1 MGRLLGAI
9 IFAITIASV
18 WLFANARWWFP
29 RGITEHA
36 PDYDRQ
42 FMLTI
47 IIVGIAFVAAQVA
60 LGFAVWRYGSK
71 GDRAERAVYT
81 HGNNRLEM
89 IWTCITAVIFI
100 GVALLGQRVWARL
113 HFYEAP
119 PGSAQVHIVAQQFQW
134 NFHYP
139 GADGKFGHTEP
150 KLIKDSELN
159 FVGLDENDPAAKD
172 DQVVTTLV
180 IPVNRPVELTLRSK
194 DVTHSLW
201 VPETR
206 FKQDLVPGMNIVVH
220 YTPVVTGKFELACAE
235 LCGQLHFKMKSYLL
249 VVTQQQYN
257 DLLQLPQAQF
267 QGRVTQLLKEYP
279 LGIGQGSTQT
289 ASLTQ

>member
-1 MGRLLGAI
+1 MGRLLGAVI
-9 IFAITIASV
+9 ILITVASV
-18 WLFANARWWFP
+18 WLFANPRWWFP
-29 RGITEHA
+29 HAITEHGPA
-36 PDYDRQ
+36 YDSQ

-47 IIVGIAFVAAQVA
+47 IVVGVAFVAAQIA
-60 LGFAVWRYGSK
+60 LGVAVWRYGAK
-71 GDRAERAVYT
+71 GERGERAVYT

-89 IWTCITAVIFI
+89 IWTGITALIFI
-100 GVALLGQRVWARL
+100 SVALLGQRVWARL

-119 PGSAQVHIVAQQFQW
+119 PDSTRVHVVAQQFQW

-139 GADGKFGHTEP
+139 GADGQFGHTDP
-150 KLIKDSELN
+150 NLVKDSELN

-180 IPVNRPVELTLRSK
+180 VPVNRPVELTLMSK

-206 FKQDLVPGMNIVVH
+206 FKQDLVPGMSIKVH
-220 YTPVVTGKFELACAE
+220 YTPKETGKFELACAE

-249 VVTQQQYN
+249 VVPQ
-257 DLLQLPQAQF
+257 DVHAALMQLPQAQF
-267 QGRVTQLLKEYP
+267 AARVTQLLKEYP
-279 LGIGQGSTQT
+279 LAIEKAQQT
-289 ASLTQ
+289 ASAER